1 MSHHHHQSSSS
12 SLFFSTPPFQFHKIK
27 RRKKQSSMAKT
38 KSNKKKKSTFMTSL
52 LSKPTQFLCYTPPI
66 ATWPW
71 PSCKYPRTSSFRTN
85 HVGDSV
91 YKTVN
96 SVYDAISIDST
107 EVELCGASSTVDVR
121 SIRSDRLFFEP
132 AGSTSGSIIQKS
144 PLTKQ
149 SKDSGPFQESI
160 VLTVDSAD
168 PYKDFRESMQEMVA
182 AHSIKDWE
190 GLENLLGMYL
200 RLNVKSTHGLI
211 VGAFVDLLV
220 AMAANS
226 AASPSSCSCITFD
239 EIGEMVE
246 QFG

>member
-1 MSHHHHQSSSS
+1 
-12 SLFFSTPPFQFHKIK
+12 
-27 RRKKQSSMAKT
+27 
-38 KSNKKKKSTFMTSL
+38 MTSL
-52 LSKPTQFLCYTPPI
+52 LSKPTQFLCYNPPL

-71 PSCKYPRTSSFRTN
+71 PSCKHPRTSSFRTS

-96 SVYDAISIDST
+96 SVYDAISIDSS
-107 EVELCGASSTVDVR
+107 EVEPCASSTVDVR

-132 AGSTSGSIIQKS
+132 AATSGSIIQKS
-144 PLTKQ
+144 PPKKQ
-149 SKDSGPFQESI
+149 PKDLGPFKESI
-160 VLTVDSAD
+160 VLTIDSAD
-168 PYKDFRESMQEMVA
+168 PYRDFRESMQEMVA
-182 AHSIKDWE
+182 AHGIKDWE
-190 GLENLLGMYL
+190 GLEKLLGMYL
-200 RLNVKSTHGLI
+200 RLNAESTHGLI

-246 QFG
+246 QLG

>member
-1 MSHHHHQSSSS
+1 M
-12 SLFFSTPPFQFHKIK
+12 
-27 RRKKQSSMAKT
+27 
-38 KSNKKKKSTFMTSL
+38 
-52 LSKPTQFLCYTPPI
+52 
-66 ATWPW
+66 
-71 PSCKYPRTSSFRTN
+71 
-85 HVGDSV
+85 

-132 AGSTSGSIIQKS
+132 AGTSTSGSIIQKS

-149 SKDSGPFQESI
+149 PKDSGPFQESI

-168 PYKDFRESMQEMVA
+168 PYRDFRESMQEMVA
-182 AHSIKDWE
+182 AHGIKDWE
-190 GLENLLGMYL
+190 GLEKLLGMYL
-200 RLNVKSTHGLI
+200 RLNAKTTHGLI